1 MTTVAIVS
9 GGSTGIGRA
18 TVELF
23 RAQGIRTYNL
33 DRQQPSDTKDF
44 IQCDLTDP
52 DQVQEALYT
61 ICQQESNI
69 DYLVS
74 NAGMH
79 HSSTIEDTSLD
90 EFQQVLDT
98 NLKTAFILVK
108 EVIALMKFQQKGS
121 IVIVGSDQS
130 FIGKPHSTAY
140 GMTKAALGNL
150 AQSTAIDYAPY
161 GIRVN
166 CVCPGTID
174 TPLFRNAI
182 QKASDAS
189 GTPVETIKQEEDQL
203 QPLGRVG
210 QPEEVAQLIAFLC
223 SDQASFITGAL
234 YPIDGGYTTQ

>member
-1 MTTVAIVS
+1 MTVAIVS

-23 RAQGIRTYNL
+23 RSKGIRTYNL
-33 DRQQPSDTKDF
+33 DRQHPHDTTDF

-52 DQVQEALYT
+52 NQVQDALYT
-61 ICQQESNI
+61 ICQKETSI

-90 EFQQVLDT
+90 DFQKVIDT
-98 NLKTAFILVK
+98 NLKSAFILVK

-121 IVIVGSDQS
+121 IVIMGSDQS

-150 AQSTAIDYAPY
+150 AQSTAIDYASY
-161 GIRVN
+161 NIRVN
-166 CVCPGTID
+166 CVCAGTID

-182 QKASDAS
+182 QNASDSS
-189 GTPVETIKQEEDQL
+189 GTPVETIKQEEDEL

-210 QPEEVAQLIAFLC
+210 KPEEVAQLINFLC
-223 SDQASFITGAL
+223 SDNASFITGAL
-234 YPIDGGYTTQ
+234 YPIDGGYTAQ

>member
-1 MTTVAIVS
+1 MTTAIVS
-9 GGSTGIGRA
+9 GGSQGIGLA
-18 TVELF
+18 TVKLF
-23 RAQGIRTYNL
+23 RARGIRTYNL
-33 DRQQPSDTKDF
+33 DRQRPDDTTGF
-44 IQCDLTDP
+44 IQCDLTNP
-52 DQVQEALYT
+52 EQVQQALYT
-61 ICQQESNI
+61 ICQQETSI

-90 EFQQVLDT
+90 DFQKVLDT

-108 EVIALMKFQQKGS
+108 EVIALMKFQQKGN

-130 FIGKPHSTAY
+130 FVGKPHSTAY

-182 QKASDAS
+182 QQASNSS
-189 GTPVETIKQEEDQL
+189 GTPLETIQQEEDQL
-203 QPLGRVG
+203 QPLGRIG
-210 QPEEVAQLIAFLC
+210 QPEEVAELIYFLA
-223 SDQASFITGAL
+223 SSKASFMTGGL
-234 YPIDGGYTTQ
+234 YAIDGGYTAQ